1 MSHQLGIRV
10 FLANYKNCVAV
21 FAPGLAFEKN
31 SVLCLFTIKTLTK
44 ICVYRYTELK
54 HYPSFAFIII

>member
-31 SVLCLFTIKTLTK
+31 SVLCYLQLK
-44 ICVYRYTELK
+44 RYAI
-54 HYPSFAFIII
+54 FVFIVT